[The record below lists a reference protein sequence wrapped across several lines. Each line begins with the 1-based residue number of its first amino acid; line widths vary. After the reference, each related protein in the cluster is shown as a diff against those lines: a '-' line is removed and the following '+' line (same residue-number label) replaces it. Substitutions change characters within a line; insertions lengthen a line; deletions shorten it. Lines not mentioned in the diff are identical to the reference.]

1 MKNLFVAFLISLL
14 PIILSGQAGAP
25 CYFHG
30 RLLLSS
36 DSTAFANAQIFASGM
51 PILRGPIDVN
61 LANSFSDSD
70 GRFVLA
76 LKEPST
82 HLRIVTN
89 YGDTLDISIEAITC
103 NSIRDIFIAPNAPS
117 SGIIL
122 NAITLEAYRNE
133 NLLTEIP
140 ASVAKIES
148 ATIHQNDQSSLQQS
162 FNTVPG
168 VTMESRGYGGSHRL
182 SIRGSSLR
190 SPFAVRNV
198 KLYLDGIPLTSA
210 DGQTP
215 LELIDAADIQSI
227 EIIKGPAGSMYG
239 NGNGGVLL
247 MCSREVAPN
256 TIKLSSAFQAASF
269 SGFRWNDDA
278 SLGFKTS
285 SLRISHNW
293 QDYSGYRQQEFNRKQ
308 QVSLHFKQ
316 RISDTQRISIYGTY
330 YNGNWGLPGALN
342 PTQVDTM
349 PQMAVPFSIANN
361 AYLKRERYVAAITH
375 EANWLN
381 YFSERTTISYQRS
394 TKTNPYGTSNFNSGY
409 KDENSNAISG
419 RTEWNYKQFANKF
432 QWQLHTG
439 AEWQIEQYSILEQ
452 TIDLSF
458 PSTFKYM
465 YDVGYNQLL
474 GFLNGEIKYNNTL
487 SIQGGYSYNTNSQ
500 FIRGRNA
507 DGFQFDTTTTY
518 GSQWLPRI
526 AASIR
531 LAQGLYLF
539 HSLSKGSANPTI
551 FEMID
556 QANSTY
562 NLNLRA
568 EQGLSQELGIKQQ
581 LDIIGLSYSLTAYQ
595 FNLKDAILPYTITDG
610 NGNGIQR
617 YHNAGSTEQ
626 RGMEW
631 SFSLARKTQNKRF
644 NYRIWLAGSINRYA
658 FKDYIVDEQ
667 QLNGKSIPGV
677 PMAQASGGISFGSQ
691 TWNLNITDYWFD
703 RTPLNNNN
711 DKWSNPY
718 HLLNVFVSYFLPEYK
733 SFQTSI
739 SAGINNSL
747 DAAYTSYYSLNA
759 AALKYYN
766 PSAPRNFFA
775 GIQISYQLK

>member
-1 MKNLFVAFLISLL
+1 MRKFLILFLISFA
-14 PIILSGQAGAP
+14 PVIIIGQAGAP
-25 CYFHG
+25 CFFHG
-30 RLLLSS
+30 RLLLLA
-36 DSTAFANAQIFASGM
+36 DSTPVANAQIFASAK
-51 PILRGPIDVN
+51 PLLRGAIDVN
-61 LANSFSDSD
+61 LANSFADSK

-82 HLRIVTN
+82 HLRIVLQR
-89 YGDTLDISIEAITC
+89 GDTLDISIVPITC
-103 NSIRDIFIAPNAPS
+103 NSIRDIFIDTDAIS
-117 SGIIL
+117 STIIL
-122 NAITLEAYRNE
+122 QAITLEAYRNE
-133 NLLTEIP
+133 NRPIEIP
-140 ASVAKIES
+140 ASVAKIDS
-148 ATIHQNDQSSLQQS
+148 LTIHQNDQSSLQQA

-190 SPFAVRNV
+190 SPFAVRNI

-215 LELIDAADIQSI
+215 LELIDAGDLQSI

-247 MCSREVAPN
+247 MRSRDVAAN
-256 TIKLSSAFQAASF
+256 SIHLSSSFQAASF
-269 SGFRWNDDA
+269 GGFRWNDNA

-285 SLRISHNW
+285 SLSISHNW

-308 QVSLHFKQ
+308 QVSLNFKQ
-316 RISDTQRISIYGTY
+316 RISDAQRMSIYGTY

-342 PTQVDTM
+342 ATQVDTM
-349 PQMAVPFSIANN
+349 PQMAVPFSITNN
-361 AYLKRERYVAAITH
+361 AYLKRERYVGALTH
-375 EANWLN
+375 EANWLA
-381 YFSERTTISYQRS
+381 YFSERTTLSYQRT
-394 TKTNPYGTSNFNSGY
+394 TKTNPYGTSAFNSGY
-409 KDENSNAISG
+409 KNENSDAISG
-419 RTEWNYKQFANKF
+419 RSEWSYKQAVNKF
-432 QWQLHTG
+432 QWQLHAG

-452 TIDLSF
+452 TIDQSF
-458 PSTFKYM
+458 PASFKYT

-474 GFLNGEIKYNNTL
+474 GFLNGEIKYNNVL

-500 FIRGRNA
+500 FVRGRNA

-526 AASIR
+526 AASIQ
-531 LAQGLYLF
+531 LAKGLYLF

-581 LDIIGLSYSLTAYQ
+581 FDNIGLSYSLTAYQ

-610 NGNGIQR
+610 NGNGIER

-631 SFSLARKTQNKRF
+631 SFSLARNTQNKRF
-644 NYRIWLAGSINRYA
+644 NYRIWQAASINRYA

-677 PMAQASGGISFGSQ
+677 PMAQASGGISIGSQ
-691 TWNLNITDYWFD
+691 SWNINVTDYWFD
-703 RTPLNNNN
+703 RTPLNNIN

-718 HLLNVFVSYFLPEYK
+718 HLLAAFVSYMLPEFK

-739 SAGINNSL
+739 SVGINNALNSE
-747 DAAYTSYYSLNA
+747 YTSYYSLNA
-759 AALKYYN
+759 AAMKYYN